1 MEHDCYIYA
10 WNSACTVEGV
20 DIVMVWNTLLNIP
33 NCCLNCAERFHLCR
47 LVEGGLGF
55 DAAGDL
61 QKVSREGTDGDWNHY
76 SLNNALYLYFQALAV
91 PG

>member
-1 MEHDCYIYA
+1 MLPQLKQGVEHDCYIYA

-20 DIVMVWNTLLNIP
+20 DIVMVRNSLLNNP
-33 NCCLNCAERFHLCR
+33 NCCLNCAGRFHLCR

-61 QKVSREGTDGDWNHY
+61 QTASREGTDGDWN
-76 SLNNALYLYFQALAV
+76 
-91 PG
+91 